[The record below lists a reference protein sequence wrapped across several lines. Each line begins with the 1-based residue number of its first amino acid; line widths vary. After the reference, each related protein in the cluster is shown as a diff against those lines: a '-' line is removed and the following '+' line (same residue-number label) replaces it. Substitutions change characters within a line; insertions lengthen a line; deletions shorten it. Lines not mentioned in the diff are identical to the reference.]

1 MLLDYFRIALS
12 NLTRRRLRSW
22 LTVIGIFIGIMA
34 VVGLVSLSQGMENA
48 LLSEFKKL
56 GTNRIVI
63 SPGGAALGPV
73 GGSLSAA
80 KFTEDDYD
88 ASSSVRGIDMSASI
102 YSQSAY
108 ITFGKETKQEMVW
121 GFPFDS
127 ERIEFYKTQ
136 SMFDIGEGRLLRP
149 NDNYKAMIGW
159 GTANEFFDKK
169 IKVGN
174 KIYIN
179 GIEFEVI
186 GIHKKIGGLAGT
198 ASDNMIRIPKDTAR
212 EIFDESE
219 EVTAIFM
226 RVREGFDVE
235 DVAEDVKR
243 RLRKFRDV
251 KECEEDFSVQTSA
264 QLIAAFENVLGVVQA
279 VLVGLAAISLFVGGI
294 GIMNTMYTS
303 VVERTKEIGIM
314 KSVGAR
320 NSTIMIIFLIESG
333 LLGLVGGVIGVAL
346 GLGIGKAAEI
356 VALQFDITS
365 LQAYM
370 GFPLIMGALLF
381 AFVVGAIAG
390 TLPAIQASKLHP
402 VDALRK

>member
-1 MLLDYFRIALS
+1 MIFDYFRIAFS
-12 NLTRRRLRSW
+12 NLTRRKLRSW

-63 SPGGAALGPV
+63 SPGGAGMGPV
-73 GGSLSAA
+73 GGSLSAT

-88 ASSSVRGIDMSASI
+88 AVKDLRGVEMSASI
-102 YSQSAY
+102 YSKTAY
-108 ITFGKETKQEMVW
+108 IIFGKETKQEMVW

-127 ERIEFYKTQ
+127 ERREFYRTQ
-136 SMFDIGEGRLLRP
+136 SMFDIEEGRLLRP
-149 NDNYKAMIGW
+149 GDKYKALVGW
-159 GTANEFFDKK
+159 STANEFFDKK
-169 IKVGN
+169 IKVGS

-179 GIEFEVI
+179 GVEFEVV
-186 GIHKKIGGLAGT
+186 GIHKKMGGMAGM
-198 ASDNMIRIPKDTAR
+198 AGDSMIRVPKEAAR
-212 EIFDESE
+212 EIFDEAD
-219 EVTAIFM
+219 EVSAIFM
-226 RVREGFDVE
+226 RVDEGYDVDE
-235 DVAEDVKR
+235 VVERVKR
-243 RLRKFRDV
+243 KLRKLRDV
-251 KECEEDFSVQTSA
+251 KEGEEDFSVQTSA
-264 QLIAAFENVLGVVQA
+264 QVIAAFEQILGVVQA
-279 VLVGLAAISLFVGGI
+279 VLVGLAAISLLVGGI

-320 NSTIMIIFLIESG
+320 NSTIMLIFLIESG
-333 LLGLVGGVIGVAL
+333 LLGAVGGAIGVAL
-346 GLGIGKAAEI
+346 GLGIGKIAEI
-356 VALQFDITS
+356 VAMQFDITS
-365 LQAYM
+365 LQAYT

-390 TLPAIQASKLHP
+390 TLPAIQASKMHP